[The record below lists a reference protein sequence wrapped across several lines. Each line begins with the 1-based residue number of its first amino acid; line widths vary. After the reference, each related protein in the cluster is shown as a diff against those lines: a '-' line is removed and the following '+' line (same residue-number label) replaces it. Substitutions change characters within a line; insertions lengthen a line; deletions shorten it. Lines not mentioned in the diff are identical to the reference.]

1 MKLFLKV
8 LFAKGFSKDFKTLC
22 FAFAKGFLKS
32 FHLIKFIKSSEL
44 LGYMAKKRRK
54 NYRDRIER
62 IIRRNLEEERYRE
75 DNSRKVVGI
84 GIIAILMFIAFLL
97 IRPFIISIL
106 TAAILSY
113 LFYPLYNR
121 IKAKT
126 EKPNL
131 SALIIC
137 LGIVLLTALLIILT
151 TQFAIK
157 ELISFYT
164 YIQTHDITAPIKSF
178 FIKIS
183 PTGTSTYQIT
193 SFFDNIIGR
202 GTLYFFDIASNT
214 IINIPRIMLQMF
226 IIFFVMFY
234 FLIEGH
240 NLIKYSNKI
249 LPFKEQIR
257 KRFLERF
264 KVIIRG
270 FVYGTILVGIIQGL
284 FTGIAFYVLG
294 VSQPLML
301 TMLAILASMIP
312 VLGAWIIWLPI
323 AIGLMI
329 KGSTTAGI
337 GLLIYGAIFIS
348 YIDNFLRPVIVGR
361 MVKMSNVIVLL
372 GMLGGIQL
380 FGIIG
385 LVLGP
390 IILDS
395 VIIIIDIYRS
405 KQMNITKE

>member
-1 MKLFLKV
+1 
-8 LFAKGFSKDFKTLC
+8 
-22 FAFAKGFLKS
+22 
-32 FHLIKFIKSSEL
+32 
-44 LGYMAKKRRK
+44 
-54 NYRDRIER
+54 
-62 IIRRNLEEERYRE
+62 
-75 DNSRKVVGI
+75 
-84 GIIAILMFIAFLL
+84 
-97 IRPFIISIL
+97 
-106 TAAILSY
+106 
-113 LFYPLYNR
+113 
-121 IKAKT
+121 
-126 EKPNL
+126 
-131 SALIIC
+131 
-137 LGIVLLTALLIILT
+137 LIILT

-294 VSQPLML
+294 VSQPL
-301 TMLAILASMIP
+301 
-312 VLGAWIIWLPI
+312 GAWIIWLPI